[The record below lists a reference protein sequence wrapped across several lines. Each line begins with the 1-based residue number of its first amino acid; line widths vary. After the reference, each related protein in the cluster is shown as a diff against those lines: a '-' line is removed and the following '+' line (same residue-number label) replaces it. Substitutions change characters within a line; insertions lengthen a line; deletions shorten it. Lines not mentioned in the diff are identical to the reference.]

1 MVFQNFF
8 IKIILDKYKNNFFHN
23 TFLFGKP
30 RFSLSIM
37 KTFQDNQLSQA
48 RTRTDAPADN
58 ATNALFATLTPAQTH
73 EWLQWLT
80 TDNREIPTFA
90 QPAVMQSISTFFI
103 ENSILPSWADL
114 AKMEKASLFFQK
126 NKENILFTLGTYSLP
141 YCYAAKN
148 GVKVLFLSKRLQTD
162 ARKRLEETAN
172 FLINVTSKSIFVEN
186 SSENSLENLV
196 QNSLE
201 NISKG
206 AFLCIKVRL
215 LHAAIRNFVLNKTAW
230 NASEWGEPVNQ
241 EDMAG
246 TNLSFSYIILQGLK
260 KMNIPFVNEEA
271 ENYLHLWNVIGYF
284 LGVETQFLPDTMK
297 ESFWLDKLIAERQFA
312 PSDEGKILT
321 KALLGVF
328 KDSVSSF
335 YNNTAIAQM
344 RFLLG
349 DKISDMVDV
358 PKSTLFS
365 GVLAGLRAKN
375 LITK

>member
-1 MVFQNFF
+1 MKKFQ
-8 IKIILDKYKNNFFHN
+8 Y
-23 TFLFGKP
+23 
-30 RFSLSIM
+30 
-37 KTFQDNQLSQA
+37 NQLTQA

-58 ATNALFATLTPAQTH
+58 AIKTLFATLAPAKTY

-80 TDNREIPTFA
+80 TENTNIPADYQNINYFFDNN
-90 QPAVMQSISTFFI
+90 STFPI
-103 ENSILPSWADL
+103 WANFE
-114 AKMEKASLFFQK
+114 KMKKASLFFEK

-162 ARKRLEETAN
+162 AKKRLEETAN
-172 FLINVTSKSIFVEN
+172 FLINITSKDIFLGEIKPII
-186 SSENSLENLV
+186 SENQSENQL
-196 QNSLE
+196 NE

-206 AFLCIKVRL
+206 AFLCLKTRL
-215 LHAAIRNFVLNKTAW
+215 LHASIRHFVVNKTVW
-230 NASEWGEPVNQ
+230 NAPEWGEPINQ

-260 KMNIPFVNEEA
+260 KMNIPFTDEEA

-284 LGVETQFLPDTMK
+284 LGVEEPFLPDTMK

-312 PSDEGKILT
+312 PSEEGKTLT
-321 KALLGVF
+321 KALLAVF
-328 KDSVSSF
+328 EESVSSF
-335 YNNTAIAQM
+335 YNKTAIAQM

-349 DKISDMVDV
+349 DKIADMIDV

-365 GVLAGLRAKN
+365 GILAGLRTKN
-375 LITK
+375 LFSN